1 MSEIRVTTI
10 SDTAGTGP
18 VTLTKQH
25 AAKVW
30 CNFDADAPSIR
41 DSFNTSSVTDGGNCD
56 YTYNFTNN
64 MGNVNYVPAGFI
76 KDGASPNTFSRVFA
90 AKDADTFST
99 GALQC
104 SPSATN
110 ASTFTSAFDP
120 DYVCVMIMGD
130 LA

>member
-1 MSEIRVTTI
+1 MSELRVTTI

-18 VTLTKQH
+18 VTLTKQS

-41 DSFNTSSVTDGGNCD
+41 DGFNTSSVTDGGNCD

-76 KDGASPNTFSRVFA
+76 KDGASNTFSRIFA
-90 AKDADTFST
+90 SIDGDTYS
-99 GALQC
+99 ASSLQAR
-104 SPSATN
+104 PSAVN
-110 ASTFTSAFDP
+110 ASTFTSAYDP
-120 DYVCVMIMGD
+120 DYVGVMIMGD